1 LRQWHRLPTK
11 AMDVPSL
18 RTYKGRLGGAL
29 SNLIWWVTALPT
41 AGVWNK
47 VGFKVP
53 SNLSL

>member
-1 LRQWHRLPTK
+1 MRQWHRLPTK